1 MAELFEENYTYSR
14 TWDDIETMLD
24 KAERK
29 LNFHKSKMSE
39 VRIKSKSWVVHARN
53 YKALEGVVKTLK
65 WTLGDRDIQDLSLI
79 HI

>member
-39 VRIKSKSWVVHARN
+39 VRIKSKSWIVHARN

-65 WTLGDRDIQDLSLI
+65 WTLGDRDIQDPLN
-79 HI
+79 

>member
-1 MAELFEENYTYSR
+1 MAELFGENYTYSR

-65 WTLGDRDIQDLSLI
+65 WTLGDRDIQDPLN
-79 HI
+79 

>member
-1 MAELFEENYTYSR
+1 MRENYTYSR

-65 WTLGDRDIQDLSLI
+65 WTLGDRDIQDPLN
-79 HI
+79 

>member
-1 MAELFEENYTYSR
+1 MAELFGENYTYSR

-53 YKALEGVVKTLK
+53 YKALEGVIKTLK
-65 WTLGDRDIQDLSLI
+65 WTLGDRDIQDPLN
-79 HI
+79 

>member
-1 MAELFEENYTYSR
+1 MAELFEENYTYYR

-65 WTLGDRDIQDLSLI
+65 WTLGDRDIQDPLN
-79 HI
+79 

>member
-1 MAELFEENYTYSR
+1 MPELFGENYTYSR

-65 WTLGDRDIQDLSLI
+65 WTLGDRDIQDPLN
-79 HI
+79 

>member
-1 MAELFEENYTYSR
+1 MPELFGENYTYSR

-53 YKALEGVVKTLK
+53 YKALQGVVKTLK
-65 WTLGDRDIQDLSLI
+65 WTLGDRDIQDPLN
-79 HI
+79 